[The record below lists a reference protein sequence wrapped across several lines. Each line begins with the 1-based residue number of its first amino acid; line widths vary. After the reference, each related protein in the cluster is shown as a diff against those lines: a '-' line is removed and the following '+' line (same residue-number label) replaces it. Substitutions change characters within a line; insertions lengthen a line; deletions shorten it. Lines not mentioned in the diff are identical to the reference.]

1 MERNLCPECKMQ
13 INENMRVCPK
23 CGYPLD
29 EEYAELKRKEGKAF
43 HQAKI
48 IILVTGVF
56 IISLSIVL
64 HLIGSFQAKK
74 RINLMEKEIRGTVFE
89 ENYQDDGDTFDRTIK
104 FSSDDN
110 TATISGEYW
119 FGGSRHSTNSGN
131 IKYKCRLDFWGI
143 EYIDLSITW
152 DDDYDD
158 EPSIWKEEIG
168 RNKNGNIIVLGKGED
183 GFYKVS
189 FAKQEETIIYK
200 NHMLYMIFTIMVGL
214 SVIIAVYS
222 ISKFY
227 RIKRKNNKWENEKK
241 KKEKEKERNLL
252 IQKKAEKEQTLQNEW
267 NQYMLNMGYNKND
280 VIRVSFGNLVWV
292 AKEKFCEAE
301 NSKDYIQ
308 RYLES
313 DKSEHKIQIEA
324 IPVKDIQYF
333 SKEGDVQYTTRVSGG
348 GGGGSSVGGAIVGGL
363 IAGDAGAVIG
373 SRKQTEAIKSEVV
386 THDSRKTI
394 IRYYKENQ
402 IFAIT
407 YSGFSVYEYL
417 LTKIPEKDLL
427 TIQLNANKNSTSV
440 KQVEESKKVITAAGN
455 IKEKLETIKNLYDSG
470 LITEEE
476 YAKKKDDILSK
487 I

>member
-1 MERNLCPECKMQ
+1 MEENICPECKAK
-13 INENMRVCPK
+13 INDNMRICLK

-29 EEYAELKRKEGKAF
+29 EKYATFKKNERKAIK
-43 HQAKI
+43 QVK
-48 IILVTGVF
+48 
-56 IISLSIVL
+56 
-64 HLIGSFQAKK
+64 LIG
-74 RINLMEKEIRGTVFE
+74 L
-89 ENYQDDGDTFDRTIK
+89 
-104 FSSDDN
+104 
-110 TATISGEYW
+110 
-119 FGGSRHSTNSGN
+119 
-131 IKYKCRLDFWGI
+131 
-143 EYIDLSITW
+143 
-152 DDDYDD
+152 
-158 EPSIWKEEIG
+158 
-168 RNKNGNIIVLGKGED
+168 IVLGVLLITEIVMCIIGISYSSSMYIGIVILGLIVVCFPVGNIYAIRRENLNK
-183 GFYKVS
+183 
-189 FAKQEETIIYK
+189 EEE
-200 NHMLYMIFTIMVGL
+200 
-214 SVIIAVYS
+214 
-222 ISKFY
+222 
-227 RIKRKNNKWENEKK
+227 RRKE
-241 KKEKEKERNLL
+241 EKEKERNLL

-267 NQYMLNMGYNKND
+267 NQCVSGMGYNEND

-301 NSKDYIQ
+301 NSKDYVH
-308 RYLES
+308 RYLEA
-313 DKSEHKIQIEA
+313 DKPEHKIQIEE

-333 SKEGDVQYTTRVSGG
+333 SKEGDVQYTTRVFGG

-363 IAGDAGAVIG
+363 IAGDAGVVIG

>member
-1 MERNLCPECKMQ
+1 MEQLFSLDKDNKQNEVWDMGEHEKIGNAIERAKYITCITILIIAVIAPIFSMFGNRN
-13 INENMRVCPK
+13 
-23 CGYPLD
+23 
-29 EEYAELKRKEGKAF
+29 KRKRIED
-43 HQAKI
+43 
-48 IILVTGVF
+48 LEYN
-56 IISLSIVL
+56 
-64 HLIGSFQAKK
+64 IGLEWFKS
-74 RINLMEKEIRGTVFE
+74 E
-89 ENYQDDGDTFDRTIK
+89 EHTDYSTYKWELEFD
-104 FSSDDN
+104 DDN
-110 TATISGEYW
+110 KGIWYYHANGVYTDPLNDKTEFTYEGTLNFFGMEYVKVKADGEV
-119 FGGSRHSTNSGN
+119 FKCKVGRDKDGN
-131 IKYKCRLDFWGI
+131 IVAVKCNDMLYKT
-143 EYIDLSITW
+143 EDLEEDSSI
-152 DDDYDD
+152 
-158 EPSIWKEEIG
+158 G
-168 RNKNGNIIVLGKGED
+168 
-183 GFYKVS
+183 
-189 FAKQEETIIYK
+189 IIYK
-200 NHMLYMIFTIMVGL
+200 NQSLRDIFIMLLVVGICAIGYGIINIFVVKHQCKVDADNEAERFKQEQINL
-214 SVIIAVYS
+214 KKSILEKEWINQIIAFGYD
-222 ISKFY
+222 
-227 RIKRKNNKWENEKK
+227 END
-241 KKEKEKERNLL
+241 
-252 IQKKAEKEQTLQNEW
+252 A
-267 NQYMLNMGYNKND
+267 
-280 VIRVSFGNLVWV
+280 IRVSFGNLVWV

-394 IRYYKENQ
+394 IRYYKDNQ

-440 KQVEESKKVITAAGN
+440 KQMEESKKVVTAAGN

>member
-1 MERNLCPECKMQ
+1 MGENICPECKAQ
-13 INENMRVCPK
+13 INDSMRICLK

-29 EEYAELKRKEGKAF
+29 EKYATFKRNERKAIK
-43 HQAKI
+43 QAKLTGL
-48 IILVTGVF
+48 IILGLLFIVEIIMSVIGISYSSFMFIGIAILGLVVF
-56 IISLSIVL
+56 CFCV
-64 HLIGSFQAKK
+64 
-74 RINLMEKEIRGTVFE
+74 
-89 ENYQDDGDTFDRTIK
+89 
-104 FSSDDN
+104 
-110 TATISGEYW
+110 
-119 FGGSRHSTNSGN
+119 GN
-131 IKYKCRLDFWGI
+131 IYVIRR
-143 EYIDLSITW
+143 ENQN
-152 DDDYDD
+152 
-158 EPSIWKEEIG
+158 EEEERKKNLRIQQ
-168 RNKNGNIIVLGKGED
+168 RN
-183 GFYKVS
+183 
-189 FAKQEETIIYK
+189 
-200 NHMLYMIFTIMVGL
+200 
-214 SVIIAVYS
+214 
-222 ISKFY
+222 
-227 RIKRKNNKWENEKK
+227 
-241 KKEKEKERNLL
+241 
-252 IQKKAEKEQTLQNEW
+252 EKEQSLEKEW
-267 NQYMLNMGYNKND
+267 KRYVEERGYSND
-280 VIRVSFGNLVWV
+280 SINLKSGNCFWIANGVMYEVTNSYKFIRSYIDSF
-292 AKEKFCEAE
+292 E
-301 NSKDYIQ
+301 I
-308 RYLES
+308 
-313 DKSEHKIQIEA
+313 EHKLGCEA

-394 IRYYKENQ
+394 IRYYKDNQ

-440 KQVEESKKVITAAGN
+440 KQVEESKKVVTVAGN